1 MPHDTTLIA
10 TIVMGLVLAFAL
22 GFLASRLRL
31 PPLVGYLL
39 AGIAVGPHT
48 PGFVGDAGLAGQV
61 AELGVIL
68 LMFGVGLH
76 FSLDD
81 LIATRRIALPGAM
94 VQIATATTIGAGL
107 VHLWGWSLAE
117 GVVFGL
123 ALSVAST
130 VVLLRALDRRNA
142 LETEDGRIAVG
153 WLIVEDLAMILAL
166 VLLPALADML
176 EDAAA
181 RDATADGSLRG
192 ALVAIALTFGK
203 AGLFIALML
212 SIGRRV
218 MPALLAAVAR
228 VGSRELFTLSVL
240 AVALGIA
247 FAAALLFGVSFAL
260 GAFLA
265 GVVLSES
272 DLSHRAAA
280 NMLPLQDAFAVLFF
294 VSVGMLFDPGILV
307 RAPLAVLAVLAII
320 VIGKSVAAFA
330 IVVAFGYPVAT
341 ALVVS
346 ASLAQIGEFSFILAG
361 LGLSLGLLPA
371 AGRDLILAG
380 ALFSITLNPFVF
392 AAADRLG
399 AWLDARA
406 LRRPANGRAGA
417 GRASGG
423 RAGEATESSA
433 GGGALGRI
441 DGNHAV
447 IVGFGRVGEAIGL
460 ALDAWDLPYVVIER
474 EHRRVRELRGR
485 GIHVVH
491 GDATA
496 PGVLASAE
504 IGRARLLIAAIAH
517 GLEAR
522 RVLEMA
528 RQANPSIDTVVRTHS
543 EAELADLETAG
554 VGLAVFAERELAL
567 GMMVYALRSMGLS
580 EGEARMFVQSSRR
593 PDDTG
598 LASLIEPQETTPELR
613 PRREEPQQSSGV
625 AQSDRP
631 SP

>member
-176 EDAAA
+176 QDAAV

-330 IVVAFGYPVAT
+330 IVVAFGYPVGT

-406 LRRPANGRAGA
+406 LRRPG
-417 GRASGG
+417 GG
-423 RAGEATESSA
+423 RVGGGRVGEAAESSA

-460 ALDAWDLPYVVIER
+460 ALDAWELPYVVIER

-504 IGRARLLIAAIAH
+504 IARARLLIAAIAH

-625 AQSDRP
+625 SQDDRP

>member
-417 GRASGG
+417 GRA
-423 RAGEATESSA
+423 GEATESSA